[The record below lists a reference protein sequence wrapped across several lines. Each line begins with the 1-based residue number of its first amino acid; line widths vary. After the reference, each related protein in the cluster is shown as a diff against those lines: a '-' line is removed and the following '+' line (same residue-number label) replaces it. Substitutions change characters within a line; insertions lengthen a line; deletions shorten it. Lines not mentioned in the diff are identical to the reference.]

1 MDPAKR
7 NTYIIAAIAFVAI
20 LVAVYFLFIF
30 QKGPRQVKPQEV
42 SGEVRELS
50 EIDLNKR
57 PYVTLTPTSDGA
69 EILISIE
76 SMSSFDRIEYELT
89 YLADNPQV
97 AGEKIQR
104 GSTGTDVNTKE
115 QKYKKSILLGTASKG
130 TRRPDKGVTD
140 GKLTMHLFKGETEYQ
155 SETNWDL
162 EQSVASSTTFK
173 DKSGNFQMTVPSLGK
188 NYYVII
194 SDTVGAP
201 ANGQFDI
208 ANVVF
213 PIYGSFSVAPQ
224 FTKAADL
231 SIKLAKDAKSFE
243 LYSYNHTDSKWTK
256 LDSSYDANSKT
267 VSAKVGSFATF
278 VVVFSK

>member
-1 MDPAKR
+1 MTRWGDHMDPAKR
-7 NTYIIAAIAFVAI
+7 NIYLIAAVAFIAIV
-20 LVAVYFLFIF
+20 VAVYFLFIF
-30 QKGPRQVKPQEV
+30 QKGPKTVKPQEV
-42 SGEVRELS
+42 SGEVKELS

-57 PYVTLTPTSDGA
+57 PFVTLTPTSDGA

-76 SMSSFDRIEYELT
+76 NMSSFDRIEYELT
-89 YLADNPQV
+89 YLADNPQI

-130 TRRPDKGVTD
+130 TRSPDKGVTD
-140 GKLTMHLFKGETEYQ
+140 GILTMHLFKGE
-155 SETNWDL
+155 
-162 EQSVASSTTFK
+162 
-173 DKSGNFQMTVPSLGK
+173 
-188 NYYVII
+188 NYFVII

-213 PIYGSFSVAPQ
+213 PVYGSFSVAPQ
-224 FTKAADL
+224 FTKSADL
-231 SIKLAKDAKSFE
+231 LIKFTQDAKSFQ

-267 VSAKVGSFATF
+267 VSAKVNSFATF
-278 VVVFSK
+278 VVVSSK

>member
-7 NTYIIAAIAFVAI
+7 NIYIIAAIAFVAI

-130 TRRPDKGVTD
+130 TRSPDKGVSD
-140 GKLTMHLFKGETEYQ
+140 GKLTMHLFKGDIEYQ

-162 EQSVASSTTFK
+162 EQSATSSTTFK
-173 DKSGNFQMTVPSLGK
+173 DRSGNFQMTVPSLGK

-201 ANGQFDI
+201 ANDQFDI

-213 PIYGSFSVAPQ
+213 PVYGSLSVAPE
-224 FTKAADL
+224 FAKAADL
-231 SIKLAKDAKSFE
+231 SIKLTQDAKSFQ
-243 LYSYNHTDSKWTK
+243 LYSYNHADSKWTK
-256 LDSSYDANSKT
+256 LDSSYNSASKT
-267 VSAKVGSFATF
+267 VSAKVNSFATF
-278 VVVFSK
+278 VVVSSK